1 MFWVKDNYNPI
12 AYRYSYIT
20 LVTTWSFGVE
30 FFKSKTGALVL
41 TLLII
46 VFIARK
52 RSPVANNL
60 HSETSWEGLTGIC
73 IFLRLRTKN
82 KSRVIRR
89 CALILVWFLLW
100 KYGMWKKREIKSQL
114 YALIFRKTRMKVL
127 KKRIDCGWQ
136 HDNLKG
142 KMRELTLHLINVIFT
157 ANGIFQQRQP

>member
-30 FFKSKTGALVL
+30 FFKSKAGALVL

-60 HSETSWEGLTGIC
+60 HSETS
-73 IFLRLRTKN
+73 
-82 KSRVIRR
+82 
-89 CALILVWFLLW
+89 
-100 KYGMWKKREIKSQL
+100 
-114 YALIFRKTRMKVL
+114 
-127 KKRIDCGWQ
+127 
-136 HDNLKG
+136 
-142 KMRELTLHLINVIFT
+142 
-157 ANGIFQQRQP
+157 